1 MLLVFRVQRER
12 QTWSLRNPGG
22 KYIGSEKIKILM
34 TVQSS
39 RRKCGCALSV
49 LVDTY
54 AIFVLSDLRI
64 REKEREGTD
73 IVFQVLDFTDLNG
86 DDIGPMHMYRF
97 SSSFDREYSGSDF
110 ETRQLQ
116 VQAMWAVR
124 CFSRH
129 IGDICPFSLGLG

>member
-12 QTWSLRNPGG
+12 QTWSLRNLGG
-22 KYIGSEKIKILM
+22 KYIGSEKIGILM

-39 RRKCGCALSV
+39 RRTCGCALSV

-73 IVFQVLDFTDLNG
+73 IVCQVLGFTDLNG

-97 SSSFDREYSGSDF
+97 SSNFDRECPGSES
-110 ETRQLQ
+110 ETRHLQ
-116 VQAMWAVR
+116 TTWAVR